1 MNKSKKLKDLKVKKN
16 VDKMKRNTR
25 KLKIVPRLNE
35 RIMTV
40 LEELSTMLQSK
51 GEIFRGRAYKKA
63 LETIMCVDKDIL
75 DVTKIKGLDGIGP
88 SIYENIKEYIEN
100 GKLEILEKE
109 KNNPVNK
116 FCKVYGIGPKKAQ
129 EFVNKGYRTLDD
141 LRQHEEELTTAMK
154 LGLKYYD
161 DIEERIPRE
170 EIVNYEKKIN
180 EVFTKI
186 GMDDT
191 KFEIV
196 GSYRRGKRES
206 GDIDIIITGPTN
218 DIYNKMLDALI
229 KEKIVIELL
238 SRGKIKCL
246 TIGKINN
253 GKARRL
259 DFMYSPPDE
268 YAFATLYFTGS
279 KIFNTIQR
287 QIALNKGYTLN
298 EHGIQRLS
306 NKEKVGEKL
315 NKEFAD
321 EESIFNFLDMEYV
334 EPHNRIDKRSVKYIK
349 KELKENLDET
359 IAYFKTRGISYLDT
373 LTEATLNSMIT
384 KANNAYYENNISL
397 LTDNEYDILCEFT
410 EDKFPKNIVA
420 KQGHTNIVIT
430 KNKVDLPY
438 EMWSLDKIKPDSDAL
453 EKFKNKYPGPKV
465 ISCKLDG
472 VSGLYSTENN
482 EKKLYTRG
490 NGTVGQDITHLIP
503 YLKLPENKN
512 IVIRGEFIIKK
523 NIFNEKY
530 SNTFSNPRN
539 FVAGVIN
546 QKKIDPDKIG
556 DIDFVAYELIH
567 PILIPSLQ
575 ITNLNKLNIDVVKA
589 VITDDDTDAISNE
602 LLSSLLTKWREE
614 YLYEIDGLVC
624 FDDNIYER
632 SNGNPSHAFAFKMVL
647 TEQQAEVKVLDV
659 IWSPSKDGY
668 LKPRVQIEPVTLGG
682 AKIEYATGFNGN
694 FIHSNKIG
702 VGSVIKIIR
711 SGDVIPHI
719 LEIIQPATE
728 PLMPNVPY
736 QWTKGNVD
744 IELVNKDSDMVVKE
758 KIFTAFFKNLN
769 VEGLGPGNVKK
780 LINAGFDTIPKI
792 LHMSV
797 ADFMTVE
804 GFKNTMA
811 NKLYNNIHEKLNSV
825 SLPDLMTATHIFG
838 RGFGK
843 KKFISILEEYPDI
856 LISNLSIPDKIKNIS
871 SINGMSNKTATAFI
885 ENIPPFIEWT
895 IEANL
900 KNKLLYVNNNLNNNL
915 DTNHPLYNCC
925 VVTTGISN
933 NIRVY
938 LAEQLK
944 KFGATLDNSVTKNT
958 NIVLVNDLDETTDK
972 ANKARK
978 LKIPLILVN
987 DFITKFN
994 ILPIP

>member
-1 MNKSKKLKDLKVKKN
+1 MNKSKKLKDLKVRN
-16 VDKMKRNTR
+16 NIHKMKRRTR
-25 KLKIVPRLNE
+25 KLKIVERLNE

-51 GEIFRGRAYKKA
+51 GEIFRARAYKKA
-63 LETIMCVDKDIL
+63 LETIMCLDKDIL
-75 DVTKIKGLDGIGP
+75 EVTKIKGLDGIGP
-88 SIYENIKEYIEN
+88 SIYENIKEYIEK
-100 GKLEILEKE
+100 GRLEILEKE

-141 LRQHEEELTTAMK
+141 LRQHEEELTSAMK

-170 EIVNYEKKIN
+170 EIVNYEKKIK
-180 EVFTKI
+180 EIHTKI
-186 GMDDT
+186 GMENT
-191 KFEIV
+191 NFEIV

-229 KEKIVIELL
+229 NENIVIEIL

-259 DFMYSPPDE
+259 DFMYSPPHE

-321 EESIFNFLDMEYV
+321 EEAIFNFLDMEYV

-349 KELKENLDET
+349 KELKENIDET
-359 IAYFKTRGISYLDT
+359 IANFKTNGISYLDT
-373 LTEATLNSMIT
+373 LSETTLNCIIT
-384 KANNAYYENNISL
+384 TANNSYYENNVSL
-397 LTDNEYDILCEFT
+397 LSDNEYDILCEFT

-420 KQGHTNIVIT
+420 KEGHTNIVIT
-430 KNKVDLPY
+430 KNKVQLPY
-438 EMWSLDKIKPDSDAL
+438 QMWSLDKIKPDSDAL
-453 EKFKNKYPGPKV
+453 DKFKNKYPGPKV

-472 VSGLYSTENN
+472 VSGLYSTENDI
-482 EKKLYTRG
+482 KKLYTRG
-490 NGTVGQDITHLIP
+490 NGTIGQDISHLIP

-523 NIFNEKY
+523 NTFYEKY
-530 SNTFSNPRN
+530 SDTFSNPRN
-539 FVAGVIN
+539 FVAGLIN
-546 QKKIDPDKIG
+546 QKKIDLDKIK
-556 DIDFVAYELIH
+556 DIDFVAYELIY
-567 PILIPSLQ
+567 PTLIPSLQ
-575 ITNLNKLNIDVVKA
+575 IANLNKLNIDVVKA
-589 VITDDDTDAISNE
+589 VSSNDISTE
-602 LLSSLLTKWREE
+602 QLSSLLSDWRKE
-614 YLYEIDGLVC
+614 YQYEIDGLVC
-624 FDDNIYER
+624 FDDNIYKR
-632 SNGNPSHAFAFKMVL
+632 SNGNPTHAFAFKMIL

-694 FIHSNKIG
+694 FIYSNKIG

-719 LEIIQPATE
+719 LEIIQPAST
-728 PLMPNVPY
+728 PLMPDVPY
-736 QWTKGNVD
+736 QWTAGNVD
-744 IELVNKDSDMVVKE
+744 IELVNKDSDIIVKE

-780 LINAGFDTIPKI
+780 LINSGFDTIPKI

-797 ADFMTVE
+797 QDFMTIE

-811 NKLYNNIHEKLNSV
+811 NKLYKNIHTKLNDV

-843 KKFISILEEYPDI
+843 KKFIGILEQYPDI
-856 LISNLSIPDKIKNIS
+856 LISNLSISDKIQNIS
-871 SINGMSNKTATAFI
+871 SISGMSNKTASAFV
-885 ENIPPFIEWT
+885 ENIPTFIEWT
-895 IEANL
+895 IQANL
-900 KNKLLYVNNNLNNNL
+900 KNKLLYTNNNLNNNL
-915 DTNHPLYNCC
+915 DTNHPLFNYC
-925 VVTTGISN
+925 VVTTGVSN

-938 LAEQLK
+938 LSEQLK
-944 KFGATLDNSVTKNT
+944 KFGGILDNSVTKNT

-978 LKIPLILVN
+978 LKIPIMLVKE
-987 DFITKFN
+987 FITKYN
-994 ILPIP
+994 LIPTQ

>member
-1 MNKSKKLKDLKVKKN
+1 MNKSKKLKDLKVRN
-16 VDKMKRNTR
+16 NIHKMKRRTR
-25 KLKIVPRLNE
+25 KLKIVERLNE

-51 GEIFRGRAYKKA
+51 GEIFRARAYKKA
-63 LETIMCVDKDIL
+63 LETIMCLDKDIL
-75 DVTKIKGLDGIGP
+75 EVTKIKGLDGIGP
-88 SIYENIKEYIEN
+88 SIYENIKEYIEK
-100 GKLEILEKE
+100 GRLEILEKE

-141 LRQHEEELTTAMK
+141 LRQHEEELTSAMK

-170 EIVNYEKKIN
+170 EIVNYEKKIK
-180 EVFTKI
+180 EIHTKI
-186 GMDDT
+186 GMENT
-191 KFEIV
+191 NFEIV

-229 KEKIVIELL
+229 NENIVIEIL

-259 DFMYSPPDE
+259 DFMYSPPHE

-321 EESIFNFLDMEYV
+321 EEAIFNFLDMEYV

-349 KELKENLDET
+349 KELKENIDET
-359 IAYFKTRGISYLDT
+359 IANFKTNGISYLDT
-373 LTEATLNSMIT
+373 LSETTLNCIIT
-384 KANNAYYENNISL
+384 TANNSYYENNVSL
-397 LTDNEYDILCEFT
+397 LSDNEYDILCEFT

-420 KQGHTNIVIT
+420 KEGHTNIVIT
-430 KNKVDLPY
+430 KNKVQLPY
-438 EMWSLDKIKPDSDAL
+438 QMWSLDKIKPDSDAL
-453 EKFKNKYPGPKV
+453 DKFKNKYPGPKV

-472 VSGLYSTENN
+472 VSGLYSTENDI
-482 EKKLYTRG
+482 KKLYTRG
-490 NGTVGQDITHLIP
+490 NGTIGQDISHLIP

-523 NIFNEKY
+523 NTFYEKY
-530 SNTFSNPRN
+530 SDTFSNPRN
-539 FVAGVIN
+539 FVAGLIN
-546 QKKIDPDKIG
+546 QKKIDLNKIK
-556 DIDFVAYELIH
+556 DIDFVAYELIY
-567 PILIPSLQ
+567 PTLIPSLQ
-575 ITNLNKLNIDVVKA
+575 IANLNKLNIDVVKA
-589 VITDDDTDAISNE
+589 VSSNDISTE
-602 LLSSLLTKWREE
+602 QLSSLLSDWRKE
-614 YLYEIDGLVC
+614 YQYEIDGLVC
-624 FDDNIYER
+624 FDDNIYKR
-632 SNGNPSHAFAFKMVL
+632 SNGNPTHAFAFKMIL

-694 FIHSNKIG
+694 FIYSNKIG

-719 LEIIQPATE
+719 LEIIQPAST
-728 PLMPNVPY
+728 PLMPDVPY
-736 QWTKGNVD
+736 QWTTGNVD
-744 IELVNKDSDMVVKE
+744 IELVNKDSDIIVKE

-780 LINAGFDTIPKI
+780 LINSGFDTIPKI

-797 ADFMTVE
+797 QDFMTIE

-811 NKLYNNIHEKLNSV
+811 NKLYKNIHTKLNDV

-843 KKFISILEEYPDI
+843 KKFISILEQYPDI
-856 LISNLSIPDKIKNIS
+856 LISNLSISDKIQNIS
-871 SINGMSNKTATAFI
+871 SISGMSNKTASAFV
-885 ENIPPFIEWT
+885 ENIPTFIEWT
-895 IEANL
+895 IQANL
-900 KNKLLYVNNNLNNNL
+900 KNKLLYTNNNLNNNL
-915 DTNHPLYNCC
+915 DTNHPLFNYC
-925 VVTTGISN
+925 VVTTGVSN

-938 LAEQLK
+938 LSEQLK
-944 KFGATLDNSVTKNT
+944 KFGAILDNSVTKNT

-978 LKIPLILVN
+978 LKIPIMLVKE
-987 DFITKFN
+987 FITKYN
-994 ILPIP
+994 LIPTQ

>member
-1 MNKSKKLKDLKVKKN
+1 ME
-16 VDKMKRNTR
+16 NT
-25 KLKIVPRLNE
+25 N
-35 RIMTV
+35 
-40 LEELSTMLQSK
+40 
-51 GEIFRGRAYKKA
+51 
-63 LETIMCVDKDIL
+63 
-75 DVTKIKGLDGIGP
+75 
-88 SIYENIKEYIEN
+88 
-100 GKLEILEKE
+100 
-109 KNNPVNK
+109 
-116 FCKVYGIGPKKAQ
+116 
-129 EFVNKGYRTLDD
+129 
-141 LRQHEEELTTAMK
+141 
-154 LGLKYYD
+154 
-161 DIEERIPRE
+161 
-170 EIVNYEKKIN
+170 
-180 EVFTKI
+180 
-186 GMDDT
+186 
-191 KFEIV
+191 FEIV

-229 KEKIVIELL
+229 NENIVIEIL

-259 DFMYSPPDE
+259 DFMYSPPHE

-321 EESIFNFLDMEYV
+321 EEAIFNFLDMEYV

-349 KELKENLDET
+349 KELKENIDET
-359 IAYFKTRGISYLDT
+359 IANFKTNGISYLDT
-373 LTEATLNSMIT
+373 LSETTLNCIIT
-384 KANNAYYENNISL
+384 TANNSYYENNVSL
-397 LTDNEYDILCEFT
+397 LSDNEYDILCEFT

-420 KQGHTNIVIT
+420 KEGHTNIVIT
-430 KNKVDLPY
+430 KNKVQLPY
-438 EMWSLDKIKPDSDAL
+438 QMWSLDKIKPDSDAL
-453 EKFKNKYPGPKV
+453 DKFKNKYPGPKV

-472 VSGLYSTENN
+472 VSGLYSTENDI
-482 EKKLYTRG
+482 KKLYTRG
-490 NGTVGQDITHLIP
+490 NGTIGQDISHLIP

-523 NIFNEKY
+523 NTFYEKY
-530 SNTFSNPRN
+530 SDTFSNPRN
-539 FVAGVIN
+539 FVAGLIN
-546 QKKIDPDKIG
+546 QKKIDLDKIK
-556 DIDFVAYELIH
+556 DIDFVAYELIY
-567 PILIPSLQ
+567 PTLIPSLQ
-575 ITNLNKLNIDVVKA
+575 IANLNKLNIDVVKA
-589 VITDDDTDAISNE
+589 VSSNDISTE
-602 LLSSLLTKWREE
+602 QLSSLLSDWRKE
-614 YLYEIDGLVC
+614 YQYEIDGLVC
-624 FDDNIYER
+624 FDDNIYKR
-632 SNGNPSHAFAFKMVL
+632 SNGNPTHAFAFKMIL

-694 FIHSNKIG
+694 FIYSNKIG

-719 LEIIQPATE
+719 LEIIQPAST
-728 PLMPNVPY
+728 PLMPDVPY
-736 QWTKGNVD
+736 QWTAGNVD
-744 IELVNKDSDMVVKE
+744 IELVNKDSDIIVKE

-780 LINAGFDTIPKI
+780 LINSGFDTIPKI

-797 ADFMTVE
+797 QDFMTIE

-811 NKLYNNIHEKLNSV
+811 NKLYKNIHTKLNDV

-843 KKFISILEEYPDI
+843 KKFIGILEQYPDI
-856 LISNLSIPDKIKNIS
+856 LISNLSISDKIQNIS
-871 SINGMSNKTATAFI
+871 SISGMSNKTASAFV
-885 ENIPPFIEWT
+885 ENIPTFIEWT
-895 IEANL
+895 IQANL
-900 KNKLLYVNNNLNNNL
+900 KNKLLYTNNNLNNNL
-915 DTNHPLYNCC
+915 DTNHPLFNYC
-925 VVTTGISN
+925 VVTTGVSN

-938 LAEQLK
+938 LSEQLK
-944 KFGATLDNSVTKNT
+944 KFGGILDNSVTKNT

-978 LKIPLILVN
+978 LKIPIMLVKE
-987 DFITKFN
+987 FITKYN
-994 ILPIP
+994 LIPTQ